1 MSKPDG
7 YYCRTTNVTWT
18 DRIHH
23 VRECWG
29 DYPCLAQLIPVY
41 TPLAVPEVTTW
52 GASGGDEAV
61 CCEHIECVDGSG
73 GGGVLD
79 YSLGSDAWR
88 ECAASVYDNGEILV
102 HEPVEGRPDSFAYR
116 NCKDV
121 ASAIRFV
128 AEEEQ

>member
-7 YYCRTTNVTWT
+7 YYCQSTNVMWP
-18 DRIHH
+18 DRVHH

-29 DYPCLAQLIPVY
+29 DYPCLSPLIPAY
-41 TPLAVPEVTTW
+41 TPLAVPEPTTW
-52 GASGGDEAV
+52 GESGGEEAL
-61 CCEHIECVDGSG
+61 CCEYLECIGGHG

-79 YSLGSDAWR
+79 YSLGSDVWR
-88 ECAASVYDNGEILV
+88 ERAISVYDNGEILV
-102 HEPVEGRPDSFAYR
+102 HEPVDGRPDSFAYR
-116 NCKDV
+116 GCKDV